1 MPRPSRRGAAVLTVG
16 LVLLSACAQEPDG
29 LPTAVATALDPD
41 DDPSPSSSPSEGDAP
56 TTEPTP
62 SPPASPSP
70 TPSPSPAP
78 SSSPSPSPTPTEEPA
93 PLTLTLHQAA
103 YDGAGAYTFEPIGQ
117 LARIRVGDL
126 PDEAD
131 PTRWAMVEDGD
142 FRLYFLNGDDGPLRL
157 LPFVYAGA
165 DGYVPDP
172 ELGPIPISGFPSDTD
187 TRSFAMLH
195 DGQRTRLYFRPT
207 GGAPEL
213 LQGAF
218 DPASGAFVFG
228 FSSIERVPIVN
239 VPSGAAMD
247 EWAMLHD
254 GTAYRLYVH
263 QSGRAAI
270 HQFVFDADSGAY
282 DHTNTSLPTI
292 DLRSVPS
299 DVDTSDFAMVHS
311 SSADYGYSL
320 YYLER

>member
-1 MPRPSRRGAAVLTVG
+1 MPSSSRCGAAVLTIG
-16 LVLLSACAQEPDG
+16 LVLLSACAQEPG
-29 LPTAVATALDPD
+29 ELPTAVATALDPGA
-41 DDPSPSSSPSEGDAP
+41 DPSPSSSPSRGDDP

-62 SPPASPSP
+62 SPTAAPSPTASPSA
-70 TPSPSPAP
+70 T
-78 SSSPSPSPTPTEEPA
+78 SSPSPSPTPTEEPA
-93 PLTLTLHQAA
+93 PLTLALHQAA

-117 LARIRVGDL
+117 LARIRVGDV

-157 LPFVYAGA
+157 LPFVYTGA

-172 ELGPIPISGFPSDTD
+172 DLGPIPIEGFPSDTD
-187 TRSFAMLH
+187 TDTFAMLY
-195 DGQRTRLYFRPT
+195 DGQLTRLYFRPT

-213 LQGAF
+213 LQGAY
-218 DPASGAFVFG
+218 DPAAGAFVFG
-228 FSSIERVPIVN
+228 FSSIERVPIIN
-239 VPSGAAMD
+239 IPSGAVMD
-247 EWAMLHD
+247 AWAMLHD

-263 QSGRAAI
+263 RSGRDAI
-270 HQFVFDADSGAY
+270 HQFVFDSDSGAY

-292 DLRSVPS
+292 DLRSVPA
-299 DVDTSDFAMVHS
+299 DVDTSNFAMLHS
-311 SSADYGYSL
+311 SSATNGYSL